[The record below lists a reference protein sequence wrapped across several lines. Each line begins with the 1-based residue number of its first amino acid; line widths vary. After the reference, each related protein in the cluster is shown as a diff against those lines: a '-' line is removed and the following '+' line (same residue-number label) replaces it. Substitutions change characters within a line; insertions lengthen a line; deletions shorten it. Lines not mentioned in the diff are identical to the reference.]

1 MGLLTRDPAAA
12 AYAALAEHYDLLT
25 RHYRHDDWVR
35 RLEALARAHGVRG
48 RRALDVGCGNGRS
61 LLPLLDLGYEATGCD
76 LSPEMLAVARR
87 AVPAGVELVEADM
100 RALPALGEFDLVT
113 CLDDAVNYLL
123 AEEDLRAAARSFAS
137 VLAPGGVLVFDLNT
151 RLTYETSYRS
161 SWVAEDED
169 VFLCWHGAGWASQS
183 PEIAR
188 ATVEVF
194 AREEDGC
201 WTRASSVHVQRHWP
215 LPTVAGALAAAGLRV
230 GAVRGQRVGAVIER
244 ELDESRHT
252 KAVVVAGREV
262 RPDAHPGAVR
272 LDLLA
277 RGLT

>member
-1 MGLLTRDPAAA
+1 MGVLTRDPAGA
-12 AYAALAEHYDLLT
+12 AYAVLAEHYDLLT
-25 RHYRHDDWVR
+25 RRYRHDEWVR
-35 RLEALARAHGVRG
+35 RLEALAREHGLRG
-48 RRALDVGCGNGRS
+48 RRALDVACGSGKS
-61 LLPLLDLGYEATGCD
+61 LLPLLDLGYEVAGCD

-87 AVPAGVELVEADM
+87 AAPGHVELVEADM

-123 AEEDLRAAARSFAS
+123 AEDDLLAAARSFAD

-161 SWVAEDED
+161 AWVVEDED
-169 VFLCWHGAGWASQS
+169 AFLCWHGAGW
-183 PEIAR
+183 EDEGLAR
-188 ATVEVF
+188 ATVEIF
-194 AREEDGC
+194 ARAGDGC
-201 WTRASSVHVQRHWP
+201 WTRASSVHRQRHWP
-215 LPTVAGALAAAGLRV
+215 VASVARALGAAGLRV
-230 GAVRGQRVGAVIER
+230 GAVRGQRVGAVIEPR
-244 ELDESRHT
+244 LDEARHT

-277 RGLT
+277 RGLI